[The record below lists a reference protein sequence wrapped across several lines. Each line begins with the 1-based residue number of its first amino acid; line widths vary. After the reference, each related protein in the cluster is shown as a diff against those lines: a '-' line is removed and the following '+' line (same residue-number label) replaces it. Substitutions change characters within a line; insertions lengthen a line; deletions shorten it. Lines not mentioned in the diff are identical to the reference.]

1 MLTGIFLKI
10 VYSIVLWILSFL
22 PLFPSVSLET
32 LQSIYSYLDLIIVN
46 GMSLF
51 YFFVRPTTFKICL
64 DVVAFVFIAE
74 PTYKFIMWL
83 LRKIP
88 FLSIE

>member
-22 PLFPSVSLET
+22 PLFPSVNADT

-51 YFFVRPTTFKICL
+51 YFFIRPSTFKICL
-64 DVVAFVFIAE
+64 DVVSFVFIAE